1 MVEVA
6 AVVVGALVV
15 VEAAVVAD
23 AAVVVGAAVV
33 EAVAGLNPRSLTSSP
48 KSNPPSPFAAKSFPS
63 LMTLS
68 RKVSAQS
75 SWVVLK
81 MLRNESN
88 IDWQKHQDSGVEME

>member
-1 MVEVA
+1 MVGA

-15 VEAAVVAD
+15 VEAAVVVGAL
-23 AAVVVGAAVV
+23 VVEGAAV
-33 EAVAGLNPRSLTSSP
+33 VAGLNPKSLTSSP

-81 MLRNESN
+81 RLRNN
-88 IDWQKHQDSGVEME
+88 

>member
-1 MVEVA
+1 MVVEA

-15 VEAAVVAD
+15 VEAAVVVGAL
-23 AAVVVGAAVV
+23 VVVGAAVV
-33 EAVAGLNPRSLTSSP
+33 AGVNPRFFTSSP
-48 KSNPPSPFAAKSFPS
+48 KLNPPSSFAAKSFPS

-81 MLRNESN
+81 RLRNESN
-88 IDWQKHQDSGVEME
+88 MDWQKHQDSGVEME